1 MAKKYLI
8 VIEQIQRD
16 YHEIELEGDSIME
29 AFDQA
34 REMVE
39 KRNKT
44 NKCKCFVT
52 KIKDKENE

>member
-1 MAKKYLI
+1 MAKKFTI
-8 VIEQIQRD
+8 TIEQIQKD
-16 YHEIELEGDSIME
+16 YHEIELEGESIME

-39 KRNKT
+39 KRNKS
-44 NKCKCFVT
+44 NKCKYFVT